1 MLSMELRDVRK
12 QYKNKIAVND
22 ISLNMEEGV
31 YGLLGAN
38 GAGKTTL
45 LRMICNI
52 LKPTAGSILCNHMDI
67 SEMGGEYRR
76 ILGYLPQDFGYYP
89 DMTAERYLRYLAELK
104 AVPVDLIDGRVE
116 ELFHMVELFGERK
129 KKIRTFSG
137 GMIRRLGIA
146 QAMLNNPEILILDE
160 PTSGLDPK
168 ERIRFRNIISSFSK
182 NRIVILS
189 THIVS
194 DVEYIADQILLMK
207 QGELI
212 QQGNLKQITE
222 QVQGCVWECLV
233 DEAEADKLNQRFAVT
248 NLRNQGDKISL
259 RIVAQE
265 KPVTDAVSVEPKL
278 EDVYLYYFEEQ
289 TEGERI

>member
-1 MLSMELRDVRK
+1 MLSMELRNVRK
-12 QYKNKIAVND
+12 QYKSKIAVND
-22 ISLNMEEGV
+22 ISLKLEEGV

-52 LKPTAGSILCNHMDI
+52 LTPTAGSILCNHMDI
-67 SEMGGEYRR
+67 GEMGGEYRR

-104 AVPVDLIDGRVE
+104 AIPVDLIDERVE
-116 ELFHMVELFGERK
+116 EVFRMVELFGERK

-207 QGELI
+207 HGELI
-212 QQGNLKQITE
+212 RQGDLKQITE
-222 QVQGCVWECLV
+222 QVRGCVWECV
-233 DEAEADKLNQRFAVT
+233 TDETEAELLGQRFAVT
-248 NLRNQGDKISL
+248 NLKNLGDKISL

-265 KPVTDAVSVEPKL
+265 KPVIDAVSVEPNL

-289 TEGERI
+289 TEE

>member
-1 MLSMELRDVRK
+1 MLSMELRNVRK
-12 QYKNKIAVND
+12 QYKSKIAVND
-22 ISLNMEEGV
+22 ISLKLEEGV

-52 LKPTAGSILCNHMDI
+52 LTPTAGSILCNHMDI
-67 SEMGGEYRR
+67 GEMGGEYRR

-104 AVPVDLIDGRVE
+104 AIPVDLIDERVE
-116 ELFHMVELFGERK
+116 EVFRMVELFGERK

-207 QGELI
+207 HGELI
-212 QQGNLKQITE
+212 RQGDLKQITE
-222 QVQGCVWECLV
+222 QVRGRVWECV
-233 DEAEADKLNQRFAVT
+233 TDETEAELLGQRFAVT
-248 NLRNQGDKISL
+248 NLKNLGDKISL

-265 KPVTDAVSVEPKL
+265 KPVIDAVSVEPNL

-289 TEGERI
+289 TEG